1 MSIGPYAATGNAKAS
16 TRLQLAAVLL
26 VILAPVAWMV
36 LSSFKQS
43 VDVTAYPPRLIFAP
57 TLDNYRDLLTNSPF
71 LEYAINSLIVAGG
84 STLLGLVLGVP
95 AAFAI
100 SYHRLAWPANVL
112 LAARMAPGTLYLLP
126 WFVAF
131 SALGLVGRHETL
143 ILTHTVITMPMIVWV
158 LLPYFDSIPRD
169 IYESALIDGA
179 KPAWIF
185 ALVALPL
192 VMPGVVVATILAF
205 VFSWNYFLFALVL
218 SSFSSKTLIVAAFNY
233 VGEGVTG
240 WGALLSAS
248 VLIALPPVIL
258 AILVQ
263 RWLVSGLTRGAVKG

>member
-1 MSIGPYAATGNAKAS
+1 
-16 TRLQLAAVLL
+16 
-26 VILAPVAWMV
+26 
-36 LSSFKQS
+36 
-43 VDVTAYPPRLIFAP
+43 
-57 TLDNYRDLLTNSPF
+57 
-71 LEYAINSLIVAGG
+71 LEYALNSMIVAGG

-131 SALGLVGRHETL
+131 SALGLIGRYEAL
-143 ILTHTVITMPMIVWV
+143 IVTHTVITMPMIVWV
-158 LLPYFDSIPRD
+158 LLPYFDGIPAD

-179 KPAWIF
+179 KPARIF

-192 VMPGVVVATILAF
+192 VAPGIVVATILAF

-218 SSFSSKTLIVAAFNY
+218 SSFRTKTLIVAAFNY

-240 WGALLSAS
+240 WGALLAAS

-258 AILVQ
+258 AIIVQ
-263 RWLVSGLTRGAVKG
+263 RWLVAGLTRGAVKG